1 MATQPTN
8 LPVPSESPRDLKF
21 NAGKFDEFVT
31 SPEHTYT
38 DRFGNQHWTIY
49 GIEYTALQAISQFG
63 YITLDSFENGN
74 TLTLPNQVLR
84 LEASGEYYRWD
95 GDFPKSVPAG
105 STPDTT
111 GGVGIGAWLS
121 VGDATLRTNLAD
133 SEGYK
138 LVGGLRNNF
147 YRMFDNVA
155 AMKAD
160 DTLSVGDV
168 IATRG
173 FATPGDKGG
182 AVYTI
187 ISSAVADDC
196 NVHEING
203 GKFAEITSEQVNAES
218 LGLLNSDTLDQT
230 VVFNTAMSYPGGPVL
245 IDGITVKLTGAVI
258 VARSI
263 NCINGGKLITTS
275 STYGNVVNITKENG
289 CFNLN
294 IDANKTACMPVRVSG
309 SNNTFKTVYITGLY
323 APSGSGTGVI
333 GIQFRGSNNVVG
345 VISGYDCVNTG
356 NSNASMPQLLHFFD
370 GSKNNT
376 IKSISS
382 TDCCSILNSAQDIEV
397 TVNRMYLKNCAD
409 NGIYGGG
416 RIHIDYFH
424 YDGSEEAIAGATDAN
439 MTILYAEVGGTGLG
453 AVSYADC
460 SRINIEHLHIFRG
473 TDGNTPKS
481 VMNARAANTLAGEVS
496 IGRMTGEIEGVRFL
510 SCDKGTLTNLIIGSC
525 DLLFVYNPSL
535 MDARIADLRNVNRFN
550 LGDINIKFWDRNNY
564 LSTTTVTVPFE
575 FPVSP
580 SAPSYLR
587 SLKFIGLMVDGV
599 TPQPNAA
606 FQGRSLRHS
615 NVWVETGTWQTNLGP
630 YLREMTYNVGYS
642 QNGIQGTPTGG
653 YWRKGDDFVLI
664 NATTAPF
671 RLRCTASGSPGTFV
685 TY

>member
-111 GGVGIGAWLS
+111 GGVGIGAWLN

-245 IDGITVKLTGAVI
+245 IDGITVKLTGSVI
-258 VARSI
+258 IARSI

-382 TDCCSILNSAQDIEV
+382 TDCCSME
-397 TVNRMYLKNCAD
+397 
-409 NGIYGGG
+409 
-416 RIHIDYFH
+416 
-424 YDGSEEAIAGATDAN
+424 GAN
-439 MTILYAEVGGTGLG
+439 
-453 AVSYADC
+453 
-460 SRINIEHLHIFRG
+460 
-473 TDGNTPKS
+473 KS
-481 VMNARAANTLAGEVS
+481 
-496 IGRMTGEIEGVRFL
+496 
-510 SCDKGTLTNLIIGSC
+510 LI
-525 DLLFVYNPSL
+525 
-535 MDARIADLRNVNRFN
+535 
-550 LGDINIKFWDRNNY
+550 
-564 LSTTTVTVPFE
+564 
-575 FPVSP
+575 
-580 SAPSYLR
+580 
-587 SLKFIGLMVDGV
+587 
-599 TPQPNAA
+599 
-606 FQGRSLRHS
+606 
-615 NVWVETGTWQTNLGP
+615 
-630 YLREMTYNVGYS
+630 
-642 QNGIQGTPTGG
+642 
-653 YWRKGDDFVLI
+653 
-664 NATTAPF
+664 
-671 RLRCTASGSPGTFV
+671 
-685 TY
+685 